1 MPLVLTMTP
10 CGVLLSFYI
19 VSTDTYKPIDDT
31 WTFSR
36 TAETQ
41 SQDSSVHMVISLMIK
56 NTLRCELFSD
66 DFQISISS
74 SELHMWNT
82 LCLSLP
88 PAVST
93 GSPNTEHPN
102 LCPLALFLLSAFPFL
117 LSGVAGNIA
126 FQALNLG
133 LMLLA
138 HPLYSV
144 IH

>member
-1 MPLVLTMTP
+1 MTFKLVSLVLSST
-10 CGVLLSFYI
+10 CG
-19 VSTDTYKPIDDT
+19 
-31 WTFSR
+31 
-36 TAETQ
+36 
-41 SQDSSVHMVISLMIK
+41 
-56 NTLRCELFSD
+56 TLF
-66 DFQISISS
+66 
-74 SELHMWNT
+74 
-82 LCLSLP
+82 CLSLP

-93 GSPNTEHPN
+93 GSSNSEHPN